1 MLKNYFKI
9 ALRNLLKNTVFSL
22 VNIAGLAIGMAACF
36 FIFLYIH
43 FELSYDGWHKNIANL
58 YRVPI
63 QMTGSLFNSTNIEAT
78 NHPAVGPT
86 MKKDFP
92 EVVNYARVVPS
103 TLFMSNT
110 MMSYTN
116 GNQTTTF
123 NEDHAYIVDSSFLTM
138 FSFPFIEGD
147 ARTALSDGQSI
158 VISDKLAKK
167 YFGND
172 DPLGKTLSLNLKTSF
187 KVTGV
192 FRDIPE
198 NSHLK
203 FDLLFSFRM
212 LNNNG
217 LTGNMSLD
225 GVWIWPEFY
234 TYVQLAPGTDS
245 RKVEEKFP
253 AFIEKYLGTEMR
265 KLKYNAQFHLQPVRD
280 IHLRSNMEKEVE
292 ANGSEK
298 EIGFLSMIGIFILV
312 IAWINYI
319 NLSTAKSAERAKE
332 VGIRKVAGAA
342 KIQLIVQFMIESA
355 MINFLALWV
364 ATALVWI
371 LYPHFGAFI
380 GKNITSTGENS
391 DWFQQPR
398 FWLGLT
404 GLLVGGALLVGA
416 YPAFVL
422 SSFRPILVLKGRF
435 FQSAKGI
442 LLRKTLVS
450 FQFVLSILLI
460 AGAITVY
467 SQLSYMQQQAL
478 GYNKDQVLVLKAPAV
493 FDSTLSTKMQSFKNQ
508 LLTNPSVMSLGAS
521 TEIPGRLIVA
531 RNSVRKISE
540 DQTHNFTPFY
550 VSIDPDFIH
559 TYHMQLVAGRGLL
572 PADMTTLTDSATTK
586 LIVNEEVV
594 KGMGFKSNEAA
605 INQSIQ
611 FGYMTGELRGEIVGV
626 VKNYHQRSLRD
637 VYDPILF
644 YYPKFANWR
653 YISIHLN
660 PADVNLNQA
669 IASFEK
675 TYNAVFTGN
684 AFEYFFLDDY
694 FNRQYQADQRFGNI
708 FSLFTGL
715 AIFVACLGLLGLSSF
730 VIKMRTK
737 EIGVRKILGASI
749 PSLLLLFSRDFIKLV
764 GLASLIALP
773 VIYFAA
779 GQWLSNYAFH
789 IGLSWWIF
797 ALPPLLLLFIS
808 LATICLQ
815 SLKAALSSPTKNLRT
830 E

>member
-9 ALRNLLKNTVFSL
+9 ALRNLLKNKIFSL

-36 FIFLYIH
+36 FIFLYVH

-63 QMTGSLFNSTNIEAT
+63 QITGSLFNSTNIEAS
-78 NHPAVGPT
+78 NHPAVGPA

-92 EVVNYARVVPS
+92 EVVNYARVVPM

-138 FSFPFIEGD
+138 FSFPFIEGNP
-147 ARTALSDGQSI
+147 RTALSDGHSI
-158 VISDKLAKK
+158 VISDKMAKK
-167 YFGND
+167 YFGNE
-172 DPLGKTLSLNLKTSF
+172 DPLGKTLSLNLKTPF

-203 FDLLFSFRM
+203 FDLLFPFRM
-212 LNNNG
+212 MNNNP
-217 LTGNMSLD
+217 TTNNMSLD
-225 GVWIWPEFY
+225 EVWIWPEFY
-234 TYVQLAPGTDS
+234 TYVQLAPGTES

-253 AFIEKYLGTEMR
+253 AFIEKYLGAEMR

-280 IHLRSNMEKEVE
+280 IHLLSNMEKEVE

-355 MINFLALWV
+355 MVNFLALLV
-364 ATALVWI
+364 ATGLVWI
-371 LYPHFGAFI
+371 LYPYFGAFI
-380 GKNITSTGENS
+380 GKNIGSTGGNS

-435 FQSAKGI
+435 FQSARGI

-508 LLTNPSVMSLGAS
+508 LLTNPSVLSLSAS
-521 TEIPGRLIVA
+521 TEIPGRMIVA

-572 PADMTTLTDSATTK
+572 PEDMTTLTDSATTR

-605 INQSIQ
+605 INQPIQ
-611 FGYMTGELRGEIVGV
+611 FGYLTGELRGVIVGV

-644 YYPKFANWR
+644 YYPKSADWR
-653 YISIHLN
+653 YISVHLKT
-660 PADVNLNQA
+660 ADINQSL
-669 IASFEK
+669 ASFQK
-675 TYNAVFTGN
+675 TYKDIFAGN

-694 FNRQYQADQRFGNI
+694 FNRQYQADQHFGNI

-749 PSLLLLFSRDFIKLV
+749 PSLLFLFSRDFIKLV
-764 GLASLIALP
+764 ALASLIALP
-773 VIYFAA
+773 IIYFAA
-779 GQWLSNYAFH
+779 SQWLSNYAFH
-789 IGLSWWIF
+789 IGLSVWIF

-815 SLKAALSSPTKNLRT
+815 SLKTALSSPTKNLRT

>member
-9 ALRNLLKNTVFSL
+9 AWRNLLKNKVFSL
-22 VNIAGLAIGMAACF
+22 VNILGLAIGMSACF

-43 FELSYDGWHKNIANL
+43 FERSYDGWYKNSVDL

-63 QMTGSLFNSTNIEAT
+63 KFSGSLANNSVEAT

-92 EVVNYARVVPS
+92 EVVDYARVVH
-103 TLFMSNT
+103 TTIFLGNA

-116 GNQTTTF
+116 GAQTTTF
-123 NEDHAYIVDSSFLTM
+123 NEDHVYLADPSFLTM

-147 ARTALSDGQSI
+147 PHTVLSDTKSI
-158 VISDKLAKK
+158 VISAKMAKK
-167 YFGND
+167 YFGNQ
-172 DPLGKTLSLNLKTSF
+172 DPLGKTLSVNMQIPL

-198 NSHLK
+198 NAHLK
-203 FDLLFSFRM
+203 FDM
-212 LNNNG
+212 LMPFAILGNNG
-217 LTGNMSLD
+217 IELNQTWN
-225 GVWIWPEFY
+225 WPEFY
-234 TYVQLAPGTDS
+234 TYVQLAPGTDPH
-245 RKVEEKFP
+245 KVEAKFP
-253 AFIEKYLGTEMR
+253 AFIQKYMGAKM
-265 KLKYNAQFHLQPVRD
+265 KQLKYSAEFQLQPVSD
-280 IHLRSNMEKEVE
+280 IHLRSNLEKEAE

-298 EIGFLSMIGIFILV
+298 EVGFLSLIGIFILV

-319 NLSTAKSAERAKE
+319 NLSTAKSVERAKE
-332 VGIRKVAGAA
+332 VGIRKVAGAV
-342 KIQLIVQFMIESA
+342 KGQLIVQFMIESA
-355 MINFLALWV
+355 IVNLLALLV
-364 ATALVWI
+364 AAALVWI

-380 GKNITSTGENS
+380 GKNIGATGGNS
-391 DWFQQPR
+391 GWFQQPC

-404 GLLVGGALLVGA
+404 GLLIGGALLVGA

-435 FQSAKGI
+435 FQSSRGI

-467 SQLSYMQQQAL
+467 SQLTYMQKQAL
-478 GYNKDQVLVLKAPAV
+478 GYNKDQVLVLKAPAI
-493 FDSTLSTKMQSFKNQ
+493 FDSTLATKMQSFKNQ
-508 LLTNPSVMSLGAS
+508 LLSNSAVLSLTAS
-521 TEIPGRLIVA
+521 SEIPGHTIVD
-531 RNSVRKISE
+531 RNTARKINE
-540 DQTHNFTPFY
+540 DETHNFTPFF
-550 VSIDPDFIH
+550 VNIDDDFIRTFH
-559 TYHMQLVAGRGLL
+559 IQLAAGRSLGPEDRTNLSDSETTRLL
-572 PADMTTLTDSATTK
+572 
-586 LIVNEEVV
+586 VNEEMV
-594 KGMGFKSNEAA
+594 KGMGYKDNEAA
-605 INQSIQ
+605 INQPIIFRYGQ
-611 FGYMTGELRGEIVGV
+611 TDRKGEIVGV
-626 VKNYHQRSLRD
+626 VQNYHQRSLREA
-637 VYDPILF
+637 YDPILF
-644 YYPKFANWR
+644 FYPRFTNWN
-653 YISIHLN
+653 YISIQLN

-675 TYNAVFTGN
+675 TYNSVFTGN

-737 EIGVRKILGASI
+737 EIGVRKVLGASI

-779 GQWLSNYAFH
+779 SRWLSNYAFH
-789 IGLSWWIF
+789 IGLTVWIF
-797 ALPPLLLLFIS
+797 LLPPLLLLIIS
-808 LATICLQ
+808 LTTICLQ

>member
-1 MLKNYFKI
+1 MLRNYFKI
-9 ALRNLLKNTVFSL
+9 AYRNLLKNKIFSL

-63 QMTGSLFNSTNIEAT
+63 QITGSLFTNSVEAS
-78 NHPAVGPT
+78 NHPGVGPT

-92 EVVNYARVVPS
+92 EVVNYARVVPT
-103 TLFMSNT
+103 TLFMNNT

-123 NEDHAYIVDSSFLTM
+123 NEDRIYIVDSSFLTM

-147 ARTALSDGQSI
+147 PRTALSDGQSV
-158 VISDKLAKK
+158 VISAKMAKK
-167 YFGND
+167 YFGNE
-172 DPLGKTLSLNLKTSF
+172 DPLGKTLSLNLKTPLR
-187 KVTGV
+187 VTGV
-192 FRDIPE
+192 FRDVPE
-198 NSHLK
+198 NSHIK
-203 FDLLFSFRM
+203 FDMLLPLQM
-212 LNNNG
+212 INNNSLMGKNG
-217 LTGNMSLD
+217 LD
-225 GVWIWPEFY
+225 EVWIWPEFY
-234 TYVQLAPGTDS
+234 TYVQLAPGTDPG
-245 RKVEEKFP
+245 KVEAKFP
-253 AFIEKYLGTEMR
+253 AFIEKYLGKEMR
-265 KLKYNAQFHLQPVRD
+265 QLKYNAQFHLQPVSD
-280 IHLRSNMEKEVE
+280 IHLRSNIEKELE
-292 ANGSEK
+292 TNGSEK

-342 KIQLIVQFMIESA
+342 KVQLIVQFMIESA
-355 MINFLALWV
+355 MVNFLALLV
-364 ATALVWI
+364 AAGLVWI

-380 GKNITSTGENS
+380 GKNIGSTGGNS

-398 FWLGLT
+398 FWLALT

-467 SQLSYMQQQAL
+467 SQLSYMQSQAL
-478 GYNKDQVLVLKAPAV
+478 GYNKDQVLVLKAPAI

-508 LLTNPSVMSLGAS
+508 LLANPSVLGLGAS
-521 TEIPGRLIVA
+521 TEIPGRTIVE
-531 RNSVRKISE
+531 RNSVRKINE
-540 DQTHNFTPFY
+540 DETHNFTPFY
-550 VSIDPDFIH
+550 VGIDPDFIR

-572 PADMTTLTDSATTK
+572 PEDMSMLNDSANTR

-594 KGMGFKSNEAA
+594 KGMGFKNNEAA
-605 INQSIQ
+605 INQPIRFR
-611 FGYMTGELRGEIVGV
+611 FGPGELRGEIVGV
-626 VKNYHQRSLRD
+626 VKNYHQRSLRE

-644 YYPKFANWR
+644 YYPRFANWR
-653 YISIHLN
+653 YISVHLKT
-660 PADVNLNQA
+660 ADINQSLS
-669 IASFEK
+669 SFEK
-675 TYNAVFTGN
+675 TYKNIFAGN

-694 FNRQYQADQRFGNI
+694 FNRQYQSDQRFGNI
-708 FSLFTGL
+708 FGLFTGL

-730 VIKMRTK
+730 VIKTRTK
-737 EIGVRKILGASI
+737 EIGVRKVLGASI

-773 VIYFAA
+773 IIYFAA

-789 IGLSWWIF
+789 VGLSWWIF
-797 ALPPLLLLFIS
+797 ALPPLLLLLIS
-808 LATICLQ
+808 LTTICLQ

>member
-9 ALRNLLKNTVFSL
+9 AFRNLLKNKIFSL
-22 VNIAGLAIGMAACF
+22 VNIAGLAIGMSACF

-63 QMTGSLFNSTNIEAT
+63 QITGSLFTNSVEAG
-78 NHPAVGPT
+78 NHPGVGPA
-86 MKKDFP
+86 MKKDLP
-92 EVVNYARVVPS
+92 EVVNYARVVPT

-123 NEDHAYIVDSSFLTM
+123 NEDHIYIADSSFLTM
-138 FSFPFIEGD
+138 FSFPFIEGNP
-147 ARTALSDGQSI
+147 RTALSDGQSI
-158 VISDKLAKK
+158 VISGKMAKK
-167 YFGND
+167 YFGNE
-172 DPLGKTLSLNLKTSF
+172 DPLGKTLSLNLKIPL

-192 FRDIPE
+192 FQDIPE
-198 NSHLK
+198 NSHIK
-203 FDLLFSFRM
+203 FDMLFPFQM

-217 LTGNMSLD
+217 MTNSMNLD
-225 GVWIWPEFY
+225 QIWIWPEFY
-234 TYVQLAPGTDS
+234 TYVQLAPNTDP
-245 RKVEEKFP
+245 RKVEAKFP
-253 AFIEKYLGTEMR
+253 AFVEKYLGKEMR
-265 KLKYNAQFHLQPVRD
+265 QLKYNAQFHLQSVSD

-355 MINFLALWV
+355 MVNFLALLV
-364 ATALVWI
+364 AAGLVWI

-380 GKNITSTGENS
+380 GKNIGDTGGNS

-404 GLLVGGALLVGA
+404 GLLAGGALLVGA

-435 FQSAKGI
+435 FQSSKGI

-478 GYNKDQVLVLKAPAV
+478 GYDKDQVLVLKAPAV
-493 FDSTLSTKMQSFKNQ
+493 FDSTFSTKMQSFKNQ
-508 LLTNPSVMSLGAS
+508 LLANPSVLSLAAS
-521 TEIPGRLIVA
+521 TEIPGRTIVD
-531 RNSVRKISE
+531 RNSVRKINE

-550 VSIDPDFIH
+550 VGIDPDFIH
-559 TYHMQLVAGRGLL
+559 TFHMQLVAGRSLL
-572 PADMTTLTDSATTK
+572 PEDMTTLSDSATTR

-594 KGMGFKSNEAA
+594 KGMGFKDNAAA
-605 INQSIQ
+605 INQPIR
-611 FGYMTGELRGEIVGV
+611 FNYRLGELRGEIVGV
-626 VKNYHQRSLRD
+626 VKNYHQRSLRE

-644 YYPKFANWR
+644 FYPQIANWG
-653 YISIHLN
+653 YISVHLKTT
-660 PADVNLNQA
+660 DINQSL
-669 IASFEK
+669 ASFEK
-675 TYNAVFTGN
+675 TYKSIFAGN
-684 AFEYFFLDDY
+684 AFQYFFLDDY

-737 EIGVRKILGASI
+737 EIGVRKVLGASI

-773 VIYFAA
+773 IIYFFA
-779 GQWLSNYAFH
+779 GQWLDNYAFH

-797 ALPPLLLLFIS
+797 VLPPLLLLIIS
-808 LATICLQ
+808 LTTICLQ

>member
-9 ALRNLLKNTVFSL
+9 AFRNLLKNKVFSL
-22 VNIAGLAIGMAACF
+22 VNIAGLAMGMAACF
-36 FIFLYIH
+36 FIFLYVH

-63 QMTGSLFNSTNIEAT
+63 QVTGSLFSSTNIEAS
-78 NHPAVGPT
+78 NHPAVGPA

-92 EVVNYARVVPS
+92 EVVNYARVVPT

-116 GNQTTTF
+116 GNQTTSF

-147 ARTALSDGQSI
+147 PRTALSDAKSI
-158 VISDKLAKK
+158 VISDKMAKK
-167 YFGND
+167 YFGNE
-172 DPLGKTLSLNLKTSF
+172 DPLGKTLSLNLKSSF

-203 FDLLFSFRM
+203 FDILFPFRI
-212 LNNNG
+212 LNNG
-217 LTGNMSLD
+217 MTGNMSLD
-225 GVWIWPEFY
+225 EVWIWPEFY
-234 TYVQLAPGTDS
+234 TYVQLATGADP

-253 AFIEKYLGTEMR
+253 AFVEKYLGTEMK

-280 IHLRSNMEKEVE
+280 IHLRSNMEKEAE

-355 MINFLALWV
+355 MVNFLALLV
-364 ATALVWI
+364 ATGLVCI

-380 GKNITSTGENS
+380 GKNIGSTGGNS

-435 FQSAKGI
+435 FQSARGI

-508 LLTNPSVMSLGAS
+508 LLTNPSVMSLSAS

-550 VSIDPDFIH
+550 VCIDQDFIR

-572 PADMTTLTDSATTK
+572 PEDMTTLTDSATTK

-605 INQSIQ
+605 INQPIR
-611 FGYMTGELRGEIVGV
+611 FNYLTGELRGEIVGV

-644 YYPKFANWR
+644 YYPKFANWS
-653 YISIHLN
+653 YISVHLKT
-660 PADVNLNQA
+660 ADINQSL
-669 IASFEK
+669 ASFEK
-675 TYNAVFTGN
+675 TYKNIFAGY

-737 EIGVRKILGASI
+737 EIGVRKVLGASI
-749 PSLLLLFSRDFIKLV
+749 PSLLLLFSRDFIILV

-779 GQWLSNYAFH
+779 SQWLSNYAFH
-789 IGLSWWIF
+789 VGLSVWMF

-815 SLKAALSSPTKNLRT
+815 SLKTALSSPTKNLRT

>member
-9 ALRNLLKNTVFSL
+9 AYRNLLKNKIFSL
-22 VNIAGLAIGMAACF
+22 VNIAGLAIGMSACF

-63 QMTGSLFNSTNIEAT
+63 QITGSLFNNTNVEAS
-78 NHPAVGPT
+78 NHPALGPA

-92 EVVNYARVVPS
+92 EVVNDARVVPT

-116 GNQTTTF
+116 GNKTITF

-147 ARTALSDGQSI
+147 PHTALSDGQSI
-158 VISDKLAKK
+158 VISDKMAKK
-167 YFGND
+167 YFGNE

-198 NSHLK
+198 NSHIK
-203 FDLLFSFRM
+203 FDLLFPFRM

-217 LTGNMSLD
+217 LTDNMSLD
-225 GVWIWPEFY
+225 EVWIWPEFY

-253 AFIEKYLGTEMR
+253 AFVEKYLGTEMR

-298 EIGFLSMIGIFILV
+298 EIGFLSMIGVFILV

-355 MINFLALWV
+355 MVNFLALLV

-380 GKNITSTGENS
+380 GKNIGSTGENS
-391 DWFQQPR
+391 DWFQQSR

-435 FQSAKGI
+435 FQSARGI

-508 LLTNPSVMSLGAS
+508 LLTNPSVLSLGAS
-521 TEIPGRLIVA
+521 TEIPGQMIVD

-572 PADMTTLTDSATTK
+572 PEDMTTLSDSATTK

-605 INQSIQ
+605 INQPIQ
-611 FGYMTGELRGEIVGV
+611 FGYRTGELRGEIVGV
-626 VKNYHQRSLRD
+626 VKNYHQRSLRE

-644 YYPKFANWR
+644 YYPRFANWR
-653 YISIHLN
+653 YISVHLKT
-660 PADVNLNQA
+660 ADINQSLS
-669 IASFEK
+669 SFEK
-675 TYNAVFTGN
+675 TYKNIFAGN

-694 FNRQYQADQRFGNI
+694 FNRQYQSDQRFGNI
-708 FSLFTGL
+708 FGLFTGL

-730 VIKMRTK
+730 VIKTRTK
-737 EIGVRKILGASI
+737 EIGVRKVLGASI

-773 VIYFAA
+773 IIYFAA

-789 IGLSWWIF
+789 VGLSWWIF
-797 ALPPLLLLFIS
+797 ALPPLLLLLIS
-808 LATICLQ
+808 LTTICLQ